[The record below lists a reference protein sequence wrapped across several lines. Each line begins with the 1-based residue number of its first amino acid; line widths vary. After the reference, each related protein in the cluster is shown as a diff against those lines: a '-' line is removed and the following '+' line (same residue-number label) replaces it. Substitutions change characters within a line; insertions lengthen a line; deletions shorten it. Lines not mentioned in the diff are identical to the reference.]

1 MLYII
6 IGILSVTLIL
16 CICKIYLLKK
26 SAGEIR
32 KDFTEKVSTDT
43 NTQITISSVD
53 KDMQSLVNDLN
64 KQLERLRNE
73 YLKYNQGNTEL
84 KRAITNIAHDLRTP
98 LTALYGYIDLLKN
111 SDDPEKKAQYLSIM
125 KERAEIMKQ
134 LVEELFRYSLVVSD
148 EKELNIEKI
157 FINKLLEE
165 SIGSFYPALNEKR
178 IEPDINITSKHIYW
192 NADKQALERV
202 FSNLLNNVIKY
213 SDGDLIICLS
223 EDGVLKF
230 SNTARNLTT
239 IKVEQLFDR
248 FYTVND
254 AKNSTGLGLSIAR
267 ALVEKM
273 GGTISAEYK
282 NEMLTLSIYIP

>member
-1 MLYII
+1 MLHII

-32 KDFTEKVSTDT
+32 KEFAEKVSTDT
-43 NTQITISSVD
+43 NTQITISSAD

>member
-32 KDFTEKVSTDT
+32 KDFAERVSTDT
-43 NTQITISSVD
+43 NTQITISSAD

-111 SDDPEKKAQYLSIM
+111 SDELEKKAQYLSIM

>member
-32 KDFTEKVSTDT
+32 KDFAEKVSTDT
-43 NTQITISSVD
+43 NTQITISSAD

-125 KERAEIMKQ
+125 KERAKIMKQ

-239 IKVEQLFDR
+239 IKVEQMFDR

-273 GGTISAEYK
+273 EGTISAEYK

>member
-32 KDFTEKVSTDT
+32 KDFAEKVSMDT
-43 NTQITISSVD
+43 NTQITISSAD

>member
-1 MLYII
+1 MLHII

-32 KDFTEKVSTDT
+32 KDFAEKVSTDT
-43 NTQITISSVD
+43 NTQITISSAD

-213 SDGDLIICLS
+213 SDGDLIIFLS

>member
-32 KDFTEKVSTDT
+32 KDFAERVSTDT
-43 NTQITISSVD
+43 NTQITISSAD

-111 SDDPEKKAQYLSIM
+111 SDEPEKKAQYLSIM

-178 IEPDINITSKHIYW
+178 IEPDINITSMHIYW

>member
-32 KDFTEKVSTDT
+32 KDFAERVSTDT
-43 NTQITISSVD
+43 NTQITISSAD

-111 SDDPEKKAQYLSIM
+111 SDEPEKKAQYLSIM

-165 SIGSFYPALNEKR
+165 SIGCFYPALNEKR
-178 IEPDINITSKHIYW
+178 IEPDINITSMHIYW

>member
-32 KDFTEKVSTDT
+32 KDFAEKVSTDT
-43 NTQITISSVD
+43 NTQITISSAD

>member
-32 KDFTEKVSTDT
+32 KDFAEKVSTDT
-43 NTQITISSVD
+43 NTQITISSAD

-125 KERAEIMKQ
+125 KERAKIMKQ

-273 GGTISAEYK
+273 EGTISAEYK

>member
-32 KDFTEKVSTDT
+32 KDFAEKVSTDT
-43 NTQITISSVD
+43 NTQITISSAD

-111 SDDPEKKAQYLSIM
+111 SDAPEKKAQYLSIM

-157 FINKLLEE
+157 FINKLLE
-165 SIGSFYPALNEKR
+165 I
-178 IEPDINITSKHIYW
+178 DI
-192 NADKQALERV
+192 V
-202 FSNLLNNVIKY
+202 
-213 SDGDLIICLS
+213 
-223 EDGVLKF
+223 
-230 SNTARNLTT
+230 
-239 IKVEQLFDR
+239 
-248 FYTVND
+248 
-254 AKNSTGLGLSIAR
+254 
-267 ALVEKM
+267 
-273 GGTISAEYK
+273 
-282 NEMLTLSIYIP
+282 

>member
-1 MLYII
+1 MLHII

-32 KDFTEKVSTDT
+32 KEFAEKVSTDT
-43 NTQITISSVD
+43 NTQITISSAD

-213 SDGDLIICLS
+213 SDGDLIIFLS